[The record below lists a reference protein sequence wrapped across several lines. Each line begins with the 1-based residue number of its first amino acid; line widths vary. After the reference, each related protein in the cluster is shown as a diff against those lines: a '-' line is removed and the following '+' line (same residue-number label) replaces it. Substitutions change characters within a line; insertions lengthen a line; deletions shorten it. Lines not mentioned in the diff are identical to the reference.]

1 MAAGRTDRG
10 VSWGREDSHGPAV
23 GGRFER
29 ALDAAYSL
37 SDVLWEELREELT
50 HPVDSAPTRRSAEL
64 AERVAGVASTLAL
77 LAGGGNGTT
86 RAMAASGPASGAVL
100 VDEHDAAPTD
110 ALRDAST
117 RRAGDRLDAG
127 GHAGRPAWL
136 GLIESALAQFERD
149 HAPFAVLLVE
159 VIDHGEPAAAR
170 EHIGVTVARAL
181 DAIRPA
187 SIAPEDSRRYWLLV
201 PQADRLG
208 AHFLADRLARAFSGP
223 DADDQRTDAA
233 ETYFAAL
240 SARRSRSQAAAP
252 PRLVAGTAACPE
264 NGCDSSALIAQAH
277 IELAEARSASLPFVA
292 VTEPV

>member
-1 MAAGRTDRG
+1 VAAGRTDRG
-10 VSWGREDSHGPAV
+10 VSWGREDSHGPA
-23 GGRFER
+23 GGARFGR
-29 ALDAAYSL
+29 AVDAAHSL
-37 SDVLWEELREELT
+37 SDLLWEELREELT
-50 HPVDSAPTRRSAEL
+50 RGVDSAPTRRSAEL
-64 AERVAGVASTLAL
+64 AERVAGVASTVAL
-77 LAGGGNGTT
+77 LAGDRNGTT
-86 RAMAASGPASGAVL
+86 PAMAASSAANGAVL

-117 RRAGDRLDAG
+117 RRVRDRLDAG
-127 GHAGRPAWL
+127 GHARQPAWL
-136 GLIESALAQFERD
+136 SLIESALAQFERD

-159 VIDHGEPAAAR
+159 VIDRGEPVGSS

-208 AHFLADRLARAFSGP
+208 ARFLADRLARAFSGP
-223 DADDQRTDAA
+223 DADDGRTDAA

-240 SARRSRSQAAAP
+240 SARRSRGQAAAP

-264 NGCDSSALIAQAH
+264 NGCDSSALIAHAH
-277 IELAEARSASLPFVA
+277 IELAEARSARLPFVA